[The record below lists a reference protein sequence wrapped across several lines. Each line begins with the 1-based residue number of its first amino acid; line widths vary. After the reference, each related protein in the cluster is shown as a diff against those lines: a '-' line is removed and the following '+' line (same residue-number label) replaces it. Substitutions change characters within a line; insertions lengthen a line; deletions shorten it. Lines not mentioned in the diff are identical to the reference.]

1 MRLKRLSFKNAPRPY
16 SVDDISQIC
25 EDVPDYSLLANAH
38 LSFIEKAH
46 GIKYLYA
53 SLEEHPDE

>member
-25 EDVPDYSLLANAH
+25 EDVPDYSLFANAQ
-38 LSFIEKAH
+38 SI
-46 GIKYLYA
+46 
-53 SLEEHPDE
+53 P